1 LQIQIGLTFL
11 LSLFPFLC
19 FIDAFDNIIQKFT
32 PIREVFGHWTLDK
45 QTNVEMIVSQ
55 MEIKIE

>member
-1 LQIQIGLTFL
+1 LGLLITVF
-11 LSLFPFLC
+11 
-19 FIDAFDNIIQKFT
+19 NKFT

-45 QTNVEMIVSQ
+45 QINVKMIVSQ